1 MALFGLP
8 PADSARRGR
17 FPSGSPAQ
25 PQVRASGY
33 PRWMEH
39 SEGGRDAH
47 WRLEWSDLV
56 VSQCARGVC
65 SMAYCGKHRVCQE
78 EIKKEGGADDRH
90 QVTDAKCEAECGP
103 SGPVSN

>member
-1 MALFGLP
+1 MSENKRGTGWPERPRWLSSGYRRLTVHVFRLP
-8 PADSARRGR
+8 PVDGALRGR
-17 FPSGSPAQ
+17 SRRSL
-25 PQVRASGY
+25 AS
-33 PRWMEH
+33 
-39 SEGGRDAH
+39 
-47 WRLEWSDLV
+47 EWSDLL